1 MKIKTDYVTNSSS
14 SSFIVGFTD
23 ENNIEQ
29 SLRNELYLKSRF
41 DRVLNDVKKSRI
53 TKEEALR
60 IFKDEIYWDA
70 RYDIEH
76 QYELKLGWNGWRD
89 LRDWLEKPENKAE
102 YDKAI
107 NEEID
112 VCLEEFKQKI
122 EGLDYLALVEYDDHC
137 DDDLEH
143 KIMPRLNCTIQ
154 RFSHH

>member
-1 MKIKTDYVTNSSS
+1 MKIRTDYVTNSSS

-41 DRVLNDVKKSRI
+41 DMVLNDVKKNGI

-76 QYELKLGWNGWRD
+76 QYELKLGWMDGVTCVIG
-89 LRDWLEKPENKAE
+89 LRS
-102 YDKAI
+102 
-107 NEEID
+107 
-112 VCLEEFKQKI
+112 QKTKLNMI
-122 EGLDYLALVEYDDHC
+122 
-137 DDDLEH
+137 
-143 KIMPRLNCTIQ
+143 RL
-154 RFSHH
+154 

>member
-1 MKIKTDYVTNSSS
+1 MKIRTDYVTNSSS

-29 SLRNELYLKSRF
+29 SLRDELYLKSRF
-41 DRVLNDVKKSRI
+41 DRVLNDVKKNRI

-60 IFKDEIYWDA
+60 IFKDEIYWVV

-76 QYELKLGWNGWRD
+76 QYEWKLGWNGWRE
-89 LRDWLEKPENKAE
+89 WLEKPENKAE

-137 DDDLEH
+137 DDDLERE
-143 KIMPRLNCTIQ
+143 IMPRLNCTIQ